1 MKNHVRRWGHE
12 TFNKLPYVSVTGDQI
27 MLEDGYMVTTVLDG
41 HKLNINPHA
50 VQLRSS
56 DIVVLDSSH
65 SVFYTLPFPI
75 SQASVMVK
83 RLSGGGK
90 TGYIDGEPGMARF
103 NKPKSFAVDL
113 RGNVY
118 VADQQ
123 NHAVRKISN
132 SGVTSTIVGNYSQTG
147 RQDGPGKTAT
157 FSSDFEVLFVP
168 QMCALLIS
176 DHGNQLLRQ
185 IDLKPEDCVIGSQSA
200 LGAVKFWVLGLA
212 LSCLLGIV
220 IGIAT
225 RPYVIP
231 HVISYFCSY
240 CVLQDQSTWTAF
252 LTQLCRQEGSRPLH
266 FSKTWKHCLIN
277 LASLVPMSCFDVR
290 NAIASS
296 SLYML
301 SKRLL
306 RLSLSH
312 LSLMFQI
319 NTVGPKVSN
328 KDFISLMDSDINNP
342 VVGKSQT
349 FADQLKDM
357 IDSNVHSQLSS
368 SSSDILKLG
377 EGGLE
382 RCDPSLDVNGRIN
395 DMIQAN
401 IMGFGKLAKETTP
414 VDVPLE
420 GRLGLV
426 KRR

>member
-1 MKNHVRRWGHE
+1 MASQFSLLILILFL
-12 TFNKLPYVSVTGDQI
+12 FNLASIHVTGDQI

-83 RLSGGGK
+83 RLSGEGK
-90 TGYIDGEPGMARF
+90 TGYIDGEPGLARF

-168 QMCALLIS
+168 QICALLIS

-220 IGIAT
+220 MGIAT

-231 HVISYFCSY
+231 H
-240 CVLQDQSTWTAF
+240 
-252 LTQLCRQEGSRPLH
+252 EGSRPLH

-277 LASLVPMSCFDVR
+277 LASLVRMSCFGVR

-328 KDFISLMDSDINNP
+328 KDFISINNP
-342 VVGKSQT
+342 VISRSQT
-349 FADQLKDM
+349 FADQLKEM

-368 SSSDILKLG
+368 LSSDILKLG

-382 RCDPSLDVNGRIN
+382 RCDASSDGNGRIN

-401 IMGFGKLAKETTP
+401 ITGFGKLAKETTP

-420 GRLGLV
+420 GSLGLV

>member
-1 MKNHVRRWGHE
+1 
-12 TFNKLPYVSVTGDQI
+12 

-56 DIVVLDSSH
+56 EIVVLDSSR

-83 RLSGGGK
+83 RLSGEGK
-90 TGYIDGEPGMARF
+90 TGYMDGEPGLARF
-103 NKPKSFAVDL
+103 NKPRSFAVDL

-132 SGVTSTIVGNYSQTG
+132 SGVTSTIVGNYSRTG

-168 QMCALLIS
+168 QICALLIS

-185 IDLKPEDCVIGSQSA
+185 IDLKPEDCVTGSQSA

-231 HVISYFCSY
+231 H
-240 CVLQDQSTWTAF
+240 
-252 LTQLCRQEGSRPLH
+252 EGSRPLH

-277 LASLVPMSCFDVR
+277 LASLVLMSCFDVR

-296 SLYML
+296 SLYLL

-328 KDFISLMDSDINNP
+328 KDFISSMDCDINNP

-349 FADQLKDM
+349 FADQLKEM

-382 RCDPSLDVNGRIN
+382 RCDASLDVNGRIN

-401 IMGFGKLAKETTP
+401 IMGFGKLSKETSP

-420 GRLGLV
+420 GSLGLV

>member
-1 MKNHVRRWGHE
+1 
-12 TFNKLPYVSVTGDQI
+12 
-27 MLEDGYMVTTVLDG
+27 MLEDGYMVTTVFDG

-75 SQASVMVK
+75 SQASLMVK
-83 RLSGGGK
+83 RLSGEGK
-90 TGYIDGEPGMARF
+90 TGYIDGEPGLARF

-168 QMCALLIS
+168 QICALLIS

-225 RPYVIP
+225 RPCVIL
-231 HVISYFCSY
+231 HTGR
-240 CVLQDQSTWTAF
+240 LQTPSFQQDMEALPNQSG
-252 LTQLCRQEGSRPLH
+252 E
-266 FSKTWKHCLIN
+266 
-277 LASLVPMSCFDVR
+277 
-290 NAIASS
+290 SS
-296 SLYML
+296 TDE
-301 SKRLL
+301 LL
-306 RLSLSH
+306 RR
-312 LSLMFQI
+312 Q
-319 NTVGPKVSN
+319 
-328 KDFISLMDSDINNP
+328 
-342 VVGKSQT
+342 
-349 FADQLKDM
+349 
-357 IDSNVHSQLSS
+357 
-368 SSSDILKLG
+368 
-377 EGGLE
+377 
-382 RCDPSLDVNGRIN
+382 
-395 DMIQAN
+395 
-401 IMGFGKLAKETTP
+401 
-414 VDVPLE
+414 
-420 GRLGLV
+420 
-426 KRR
+426 KRNC

>member
-1 MKNHVRRWGHE
+1 MASQFSLLILILFL
-12 TFNKLPYVSVTGDQI
+12 FNLASIHVTGDQI

-56 DIVVLDSSH
+56 EIVVLDSSR

-83 RLSGGGK
+83 RLSGEGK
-90 TGYIDGEPGMARF
+90 TGYIDGEPGLARF

-168 QMCALLIS
+168 QICALLIS

-231 HVISYFCSY
+231 H
-240 CVLQDQSTWTAF
+240 
-252 LTQLCRQEGSRPLH
+252 EGSRPLH

-328 KDFISLMDSDINNP
+328 KDFIALMDSDINNP

-349 FADQLKDM
+349 FADQLKEM

-382 RCDPSLDVNGRIN
+382 RRDASLDVNGRIN

-401 IMGFGKLAKETTP
+401 IMGFGKLSKETSP

-420 GRLGLV
+420 GSLGLV